1 MSFVIG
7 LSIMETMQ
15 IIGVIATVI
24 FPLLLMI
31 LTILYRKGVI
41 SKKHK
46 EQAEE
51 VIKILSG
58 SIDHFKTIDKSSS
71 KGLTSIIGKKVENA
85 PVKEHLEGY
94 LKKFNGNGNGEK

>member
-15 IIGVIATVI
+15 TIGVIATVVL
-24 FPLLLMI
+24 PLLMLVMT
-31 LTILYRKGVI
+31 LLYRKGVI

-46 EQAEE
+46 DQAEE

-58 SIDHFKTIDKSSS
+58 SIDHFKTMDKSSS
-71 KGLTSIIGKKVENA
+71 KGLTTIIGKKVENA